1 MDESRQ
7 PITAELRRS
16 GEHRKA
22 GGDYA
27 PMREF
32 VIEADRFGELCD
44 QIDVICASLE
54 SENATLKKS
63 AEHAYDNGFDAGFAS
78 AYAEHGWVR
87 KDKARVIGNASIEV
101 TMHIDY
107 ARMANELRDFAE
119 MVQSYGERV
128 AEADR

>member
-27 PMREF
+27 PMRMF

-54 SENATLKKS
+54 SENAALKKS
-63 AEHAYDNGFDAGFAS
+63 AEHAHN
-78 AYAEHGWVR
+78 
-87 KDKARVIGNASIEV
+87 IGNASIEV

-119 MVQSYGERV
+119 MVQSYGERM
-128 AEADR
+128 AEAHR